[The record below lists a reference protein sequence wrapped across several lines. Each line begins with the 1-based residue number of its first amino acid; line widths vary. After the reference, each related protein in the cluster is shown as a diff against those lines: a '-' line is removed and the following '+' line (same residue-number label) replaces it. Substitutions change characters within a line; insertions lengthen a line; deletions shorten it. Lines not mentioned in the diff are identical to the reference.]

1 VFHVPHR
8 EEEKIEESSSE
19 MKSVQSSRHSFA
31 RANAAASSN
40 VNQTAMVVIDKVKCP
55 RFRSVLHLMRRLDQL
70 RKAFARVRYVQV
82 SPVYFLSI
90 FFRVMKRF
98 IFAVRV
104 VSSALTFPHLVCISC
119 FRDWNC
125 VFSSSW

>member
-1 VFHVPHR
+1 MFHVPDR
-8 EEEKIEESSSE
+8 EEEKNEESSSE

-40 VNQTAMVVIDKVKCP
+40 VTQTAMAVIDKVKCP

-70 RKAFARVRYVQV
+70 RMAVARVRYVQV
-82 SPVYFLSI
+82 FVLDFFL
-90 FFRVMKRF
+90 VPLLKRF

-104 VSSALTFPHLVCISC
+104 VSSALTFPLLVHCRFFLYRC
-119 FRDWNC
+119 PGGACCW
-125 VFSSSW
+125 

>member
-1 VFHVPHR
+1 MVHVPDR
-8 EEEKIEESSSE
+8 EEKNEESSSE

-31 RANAAASSN
+31 RANAAVSSN
-40 VNQTAMVVIDKVKCP
+40 VTQTAMAVIDKVNCP

-82 SPVYFLSI
+82 SPVYFLLI
-90 FFRVMKRF
+90 FFGVMKRF
-98 IFAVRV
+98 VFVVRV
-104 VSSALTFPHLVCISC
+104 VLYALTFPHLVCNSY

-125 VFSSSW
+125 VFSYSW